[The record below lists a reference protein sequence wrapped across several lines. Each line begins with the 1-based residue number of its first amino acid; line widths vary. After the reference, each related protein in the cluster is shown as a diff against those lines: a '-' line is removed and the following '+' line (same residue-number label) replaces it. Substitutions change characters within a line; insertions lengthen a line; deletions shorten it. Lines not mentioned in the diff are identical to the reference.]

1 MANRLCNH
9 DHSNKVTFQYCL
21 WDFLRECGE
30 PDVGGLEKSRNT
42 EAPSETE
49 KMSLRRIVNTAKFYA
64 FLVSENALTL
74 TILKTLNFSTVGQ
87 SARLFLQLFLSN
99 VIINSQSQA
108 GTDRRDP
115 QALVGI
121 YLKIVQMPTVSQ
133 GILFFLHH
141 FVRKADLGH
150 SEEEQEIIRWGC
162 GILKEVGQ
170 RARRSQEEMV

>member
-1 MANRLCNH
+1 M
-9 DHSNKVTFQYCL
+9 
-21 WDFLRECGE
+21 RECGE
-30 PDVGGLEKSRNT
+30 PDVGGLERSRNV

-74 TILKTLNFSTVGQ
+74 SILKTINFSTVGQ

-99 VIINSQSQA
+99 LIINSQGQGGA
-108 GTDRRDP
+108 DRRDA
-115 QALVGI
+115 QGLVSI
-121 YLKIVQMPTVSQ
+121 YLKVIQLPAVSQ

-141 FVRKADLGH
+141 FVRKADLGQT
-150 SEEEQEIIRWGC
+150 EEEQETVRWGC

-170 RARRSQEEMV
+170 RARRSQEEMF

>member
-1 MANRLCNH
+1 
-9 DHSNKVTFQYCL
+9 
-21 WDFLRECGE
+21 LRECGE
-30 PDVGGLEKSRNT
+30 PDVGGLERSRNV

-74 TILKTLNFSTVGQ
+74 SILKTINFSTVGQ

-99 VIINSQSQA
+99 LIINSQIQGGA
-108 GTDRRDP
+108 DRRDA
-115 QALVGI
+115 QSLVSI
-121 YLKIVQMPTVSQ
+121 YLKVVQLPAVSQ

-141 FVRKADLGH
+141 FVRKADLGQT
-150 SEEEQEIIRWGC
+150 EEEQETVRWGC

-170 RARRSQEEMV
+170 RARRSQEEMF